1 MDIFSNFPRSK
12 VKLVKQ
18 DGTSYDFEAH
28 VQTKLIFTSDM
39 TIPIEEGDTIER
51 TLSHNG
57 LKEKYVVLDRG
68 FYDET
73 HGVPAHYQVKVE
85 KATKPVNPLS
95 NNATTINASGNA
107 KVNFQSTDNS
117 INISLTQEEIKQFDE
132 LYNAIESIPNSTEI
146 LEVAKELQG
155 SAKSPS
161 FKEKYI
167 DFMSIA
173 ADHMTVLAPFI
184 PFLIGLIP

>member
-1 MDIFSNFPRSK
+1 MDIFSIFPRSK

-28 VQTKLIFTSDM
+28 VQTKSIFTSDM
-39 TIPIEEGDTIER
+39 TIPIEEGDTIEK

-57 LKEKYVVLDRG
+57 LKEKYVVLDRS

-73 HGVPAHYQVKVE
+73 HGVPAHYQIKVD
-85 KATKPVNPLS
+85 KVTKPVSPLS
-95 NNATTINASGNA
+95 NNTTTINASGNA

-117 INISLTQEEIKQFDE
+117 INVSLTQEQIKQFDE

-146 LEVAKELQG
+146 LEVAKELQA
-155 SAKSPS
+155 SVKNPS
-161 FKEKYI
+161 FKERYVNFI
-167 DFMSIA
+167 SVA
-173 ADHMTVLAPFI
+173 ADHMTVLALFI
-184 PFLIGLIP
+184 PFLTGFLG